1 MARSAV
7 TVSKCLLYNTAYAV
21 TADAADL
28 NNDHEIDAKEMVHDR
43 LLVRFL
49 GATTKYTATILAGNF
64 SDASL
69 GNLAFDVDTTETKVV
84 CLEASRF
91 LQSNGKI
98 NIDLASEGAG
108 AVTGA
113 TIEAYLLP

>member
-1 MARSAV
+1 MGRSAV

-21 TADAADL
+21 TADACDL
-28 NNDHEIDAKEMVHDR
+28 ANDHEINAKEMAHDR

-49 GATTKYTATILAGNF
+49 GATTKYTATILAGAF

-91 LQSNGKI
+91 LQSDGKI
-98 NIDLASEGAG
+98 NIDLASAG
-108 AVTGA
+108 AVTNA

>member
-7 TVSKCLLYNTAYAV
+7 TVSKMLLYNTAYAV

-28 NNDHEIDAKEMVHDR
+28 SNDHVITATEMKHDR
-43 LLVRFL
+43 LLIRFL
-49 GATTKYTATILAGNF
+49 GATTKYTATINAGDF
-64 SDASL
+64 SDSSL

-84 CLEASRF
+84 CIDSARF
-91 LQSNGKI
+91 LQSDGTI
-98 NIDLASEGAG
+98 EIDLASTGV
-108 AVTGA
+108 VTGA

>member
-7 TVSKCLLYNTAYAV
+7 TVSKMLLYNTACDI
-21 TADAADL
+21 TPNAADFTE
-28 NNDHEIDAKEMVHDR
+28 NHDIDAKEMAHDR
-43 LLVRFL
+43 LLIRIA
-49 GATTKYTATILAGNF
+49 GGDKAMTATIKAGVF

-69 GNLAFDVDTTETKVV
+69 GDKVLTVGAADIV
-84 CLEASRF
+84 CIVLESSRF

-98 NIDLASEGAG
+98 NIDLAAAE

>member
-1 MARSAV
+1 MPRSAV
-7 TVSKCLLYNTAYAV
+7 TVSKMLLYNTACDI
-21 TADAADL
+21 TANAADFTD
-28 NNDHEIDAKEMVHDR
+28 DHEINASEMAHDR
-43 LLVRFL
+43 LLIRIA
-49 GATTKYTATILAGNF
+49 GGDKAMTATIKAGAF

-69 GNLAFDVDTTETKVV
+69 GDKVLTVGATDIV
-84 CLEASRF
+84 CIVLESSRF

-98 NIDLASEGAG
+98 NIDLAAEE

>member
-7 TVSKCLLYNTAYAV
+7 TVTKMALFNAAYAV
-21 TADAADL
+21 TADACDL
-28 NNDHEIDAKEMVHDR
+28 ANDHSIDASEMNHSK
-43 LLVRFL
+43 LLIRFL
-49 GATTKYTATILAGNF
+49 GATTEMTATILAGDF

-69 GNLAFDVDTTETKVV
+69 GNLAITVGVGDIKVIV
-84 CLEASRF
+84 LESSRF
-91 LQSNGKI
+91 LQDDGTI
-98 NIDLASEGAG
+98 LIDLASSG

>member
-21 TADAADL
+21 TADACDL
-28 NNDHEIDAKEMVHDR
+28 ANDHEIDASEMSHDR
-43 LLVRFL
+43 LLIRIA
-49 GATTKYTATILAGNF
+49 GATTDMIVTFKAGAF

-69 GNLAFDVDTTETKVV
+69 GDLAVTVETTDVV
-84 CLEASRF
+84 CIVLEASRF

-98 NIDLASEGAG
+98 NIDLASTG

>member
-1 MARSAV
+1 MSRSAV
-7 TVSKCLLYNTAYAV
+7 AVSKCLLYNTAYTV
-21 TADAADL
+21 TADEADKS
-28 NNDHEIDAKEMVHDR
+28 NGHEIDAKEMAHDR

-49 GATTKYTATILAGNF
+49 GATTKYTATILAGDF

-98 NIDLASEGAG
+98 NIDIASTGL
-108 AVTGA
+108 VTDA

>member
-7 TVSKCLLYNTAYAV
+7 TVSKMLLYNTAYDITPDAV
-21 TADAADL
+21 DL
-28 NNDHEIDAKEMVHDR
+28 TNDHEIDASEMAHDR
-43 LLVRFL
+43 LLIRIA
-49 GATTKYTATILAGNF
+49 GGTTEMTATIKAGAF

-69 GNLAFDVDTTETKVV
+69 GDLAITVGATDVV
-84 CLEASRF
+84 CIVLEASRF
-91 LQSNGKI
+91 LQSDGSI
-98 NIDLASEGAG
+98 HIDTASEG

>member
-7 TVSKCLLYNTAYAV
+7 TVSKCLLYNTTYDI
-21 TADAADL
+21 TPDACDL
-28 NNDHEIDAKEMVHDR
+28 TNDHEIDASEMAHDR
-43 LLVRFL
+43 LLIRIA
-49 GATTKYTATILAGNF
+49 GATTDMTATFKAGAF

-69 GNLAFDVDTTETKVV
+69 GDLAVTVEDTDVV
-84 CLEASRF
+84 CIVLEASRF
-91 LQSNGKI
+91 LQSDGKI
-98 NIDLASEGAG
+98 NIDLASEG

>member
-21 TADAADL
+21 TADACDL
-28 NNDHEIDAKEMVHDR
+28 TNDHEINAKEMAHDR

-49 GATTKYTATILAGNF
+49 GATTKYTATILAGAF

-91 LQSNGKI
+91 LQSDGMLH
-98 NIDLASEGAG
+98 IDLATSGG

>member
-1 MARSAV
+1 MSRSVV

-21 TADAADL
+21 TADEADKS
-28 NNDHEIDAKEMVHDR
+28 NGHEIDAKEMAHDR
-43 LLVRFL
+43 LLIRIA
-49 GATTKYTATILAGNF
+49 GGDKDMTATIKAGAF

-69 GNLAFDVDTTETKVV
+69 GDEVLTVGATDIV
-84 CLEASRF
+84 CIVLESSRF

-98 NIDLASEGAG
+98 NIDLAAEE

>member
-7 TVSKCLLYNTAYAV
+7 TVSKCLLYNTPYAV
-21 TADAADL
+21 TADDADKT
-28 NNDHEIDAKEMVHDR
+28 NGHEIDAKEMAHDR

-49 GATTKYTATILAGNF
+49 GATTKYTATILTGDF

-84 CLEASRF
+84 CLESSRF
-91 LQSNGKI
+91 LQSDGMLH
-98 NIDLASEGAG
+98 IDIASDG

-113 TIEAYLLP
+113 SIEAYLLP

>member
-1 MARSAV
+1 MGRSAV
-7 TVSKCLLYNTAYAV
+7 TVSKCLLYNTAYTV
-21 TADAADL
+21 TADACDL
-28 NNDHEIDAKEMVHDR
+28 DNDHEIDAKGMAHDR
-43 LLVRFL
+43 LLIRFL
-49 GATTKYTATILAGNF
+49 GATTKYTATILAGAF

-69 GNLAFDVDTTETKVV
+69 GDLAITVEKTDIV
-84 CLEASRF
+84 CIVLEASRF

-98 NIDLASEGAG
+98 NIDLESAG

>member
-7 TVSKCLLYNTAYAV
+7 TVSKMLLYNTAYAV
-21 TADAADL
+21 TADDADL
-28 NNDHEIDAKEMVHDR
+28 TNDHEIDASEMKHDR
-43 LLVRFL
+43 LLIRFL
-49 GATTKYTATILAGNF
+49 GATTKYTATLIAGNF

-69 GNLAFDVDTTETKVV
+69 GSLAIEVDTTDTKVV
-84 CLEASRF
+84 CVDSARF
-91 LQSNGKI
+91 LQSDGKI
-98 NIDLASEGAG
+98 NIDLASEG

>member
-7 TVSKCLLYNTAYAV
+7 TVSKCLLYNTAYDI
-21 TADAADL
+21 TPDAADKTEG
-28 NNDHEIDAKEMVHDR
+28 HEIDAKEMAHD
-43 LLVRFL
+43 LLIRFL
-49 GATTKYTATILAGNF
+49 GATTKYTATILAGAF

-91 LQSNGKI
+91 LQSDGKI
-98 NIDLASEGAG
+98 NIDLASEGD
-108 AVTGA
+108 VTGA

>member
-7 TVSKCLLYNTAYAV
+7 TVSKCLLYNTAYDI
-21 TADAADL
+21 TPDACDL
-28 NNDHEIDAKEMVHDR
+28 INDHEIDASEMAHDR
-43 LLVRFL
+43 LVLRVA
-49 GATTKYTATILAGNF
+49 GATTDMVMTIKAGAF

-69 GNLAFDVDTTETKVV
+69 GDLAVTIEDTDIV
-84 CLEASRF
+84 CLVLEASRF
-91 LQSNGKI
+91 LQSDGKI
-98 NIDLASEGAG
+98 NIDLASEG

>member
-1 MARSAV
+1 MGRSAV

-21 TADAADL
+21 TADACDL
-28 NNDHEIDAKEMVHDR
+28 DNDHEIDAKEMAHDR
-43 LLVRFL
+43 LLIRIA
-49 GATTKYTATILAGNF
+49 GGNKDMTATIKAGAF

-69 GNLAFDVDTTETKVV
+69 GDEVLTVGATDIV
-84 CLEASRF
+84 CIVLESSRF

-98 NIDLASEGAG
+98 NIDLAATE

>member
-7 TVSKCLLYNTAYAV
+7 TVSKLLLYNTAYAV
-21 TADAADL
+21 APDDADKT
-28 NNDHEIDAKEMVHDR
+28 NDHVIDASEMAHDR
-43 LLVRFL
+43 LLIRVA
-49 GATTKYTATILAGNF
+49 GATTDMVMTIKAGAF

-69 GNLAFDVDTTETKVV
+69 GDLAVTVEDTDIV
-84 CLEASRF
+84 CIVLEASRF
-91 LQSNGKI
+91 LQSDGTI
-98 NIDLASEGAG
+98 EIDLASEG

>member
-7 TVSKCLLYNTAYAV
+7 TVSKCLLYNTPYAV
-21 TADAADL
+21 TADDADKT
-28 NNDHEIDAKEMVHDR
+28 NGHEIDAKEMAHDR

-49 GATTKYTATILAGNF
+49 GATTKYTATILAGDF

-84 CLEASRF
+84 CLESSRF
-91 LQSNGKI
+91 LQSDGMLH
-98 NIDLASEGAG
+98 IDIASDG

-113 TIEAYLLP
+113 SIEAYLLP

>member
-7 TVSKCLLYNTAYAV
+7 TVSKMLLYNTAYDI
-21 TADAADL
+21 TPDACDL
-28 NNDHEIDAKEMVHDR
+28 INDHVIDAKEMAHDR
-43 LLVRFL
+43 LLIRVA
-49 GATTKYTATILAGNF
+49 GATTDMVMTIKAGAF

-69 GNLAFDVDTTETKVV
+69 GDLAVTIEDTDIV
-84 CLEASRF
+84 CLVLEASRF
-91 LQSNGKI
+91 LQSDGKI
-98 NIDLASEGAG
+98 NIDLASEG

>member
-1 MARSAV
+1 MARSVV

-21 TADAADL
+21 TAKACDL
-28 NNDHEIDAKEMVHDR
+28 DNDHEIDAKEMAHDR
-43 LLVRFL
+43 LLIRVA
-49 GATTKYTATILAGNF
+49 GATTDMVMTIKAGAF

-69 GNLAFDVDTTETKVV
+69 GDLAITVKKTDIV
-84 CLEASRF
+84 CIVLEASRF

-98 NIDLASEGAG
+98 NIDLASAG
-108 AVTGA
+108 AVTNA

>member
-7 TVSKCLLYNTAYAV
+7 TVSKMLLYNTKYTI
-21 TADAADL
+21 TADAVDL
-28 NNDHEIDAKEMVHDR
+28 ANDHVIDASEMAHDR
-43 LLVRFL
+43 LLIRIAGGTTEMTITVKA
-49 GATTKYTATILAGNF
+49 GAF

-69 GNLAFDVDTTETKVV
+69 GDEVLTVGATDIV
-84 CLEASRF
+84 CIVLEASRF
-91 LQSNGKI
+91 LQSDGTI
-98 NIDLASEGAG
+98 NVDAASAG

>member
-7 TVSKCLLYNTAYAV
+7 TVSKMLLYNTAYDIV
-21 TADAADL
+21 PDACDL
-28 NNDHEIDAKEMVHDR
+28 TNDHVIDASEMAHDR
-43 LLVRFL
+43 LLIRIA
-49 GATTKYTATILAGNF
+49 GATTDMTATIKAGAF

-69 GNLAFDVDTTETKVV
+69 GDLAVTIKKTDIV
-84 CLEASRF
+84 CLVLEASRF
-91 LQSNGKI
+91 LQSDGKI
-98 NIDLASEGAG
+98 NIDLASAG

>member
-1 MARSAV
+1 MSRSV
-7 TVSKCLLYNTAYAV
+7 VDVSKCLLYNTAYAV
-21 TADAADL
+21 TADEADKS
-28 NNDHEIDAKEMVHDR
+28 NGHEIDAKEMAHDR

-49 GATTKYTATILAGNF
+49 GATTKYTATILAGAF

-91 LQSNGKI
+91 LQSDGMLH
-98 NIDLASEGAG
+98 IDIASDG

-113 TIEAYLLP
+113 SIEAYLLP